1 MDTRVD
7 DYIAG
12 LPEWQQDICREVR
25 RLVHEADPGV
35 EETIKF
41 TNRPYFVLDGNICAL
56 LGTKDHVN
64 VMLYDK
70 ASVPDPHNIITS
82 GHGNKTARMI
92 SVYRDQPINAP
103 AARRDVPPHHR
114 RQPPSQG
121 CRTSSV
127 AS

>member
-1 MDTRVD
+1 MHTDARVD

-12 LPEWQQDICREVR
+12 LPEWQQEICREVR

-35 EETIKF
+35 EETIKR

-64 VMLYDK
+64 VMLYDR
-70 ASVPDPHNIITS
+70 AIVPDPENIITS

-103 AARRDVPPHHR
+103 ALVEMFRHIIAGNRQRRSVRPR
-114 RQPPSQG
+114 R
-121 CRTSSV
+121 
-127 AS
+127 